1 MRAQFRSVLVLPL
14 LLAPL
19 LFAGCD
25 EAGGGNTFTFGVSG
39 VRFDFSFTGNQ
50 VMSSAAAITSPD
62 MGNVLTDIQSR
73 GFGAADVLAV
83 RLVPGEAQIRIV
95 QAPGGTEID
104 FLDNVTLRLGSAAS
118 NTVVASQNDFASM
131 TGTMAGEAELDV
143 NATNIAAIA
152 TGGDFSAFL
161 DVLASGANA
170 GSTYDVEV
178 IFDVE
183 VEVEAAL

>member
-1 MRAQFRSVLVLPL
+1 MRASLRSVLVLAL

-19 LFAGCD
+19 LFSGCD
-25 EAGGGNTFTFGVSG
+25 NAAGGNTFTFGVSG

-50 VMSSAAAITSPD
+50 VMVSTAAITSSD
-62 MGNVLTDIQSR
+62 MGNVLSDIQAR

-83 RLVPGEAQIRIV
+83 RLVPDEAQIRIV

-104 FLDNVTLRLGSAAS
+104 FLDNVTLRLGSSGS

-131 TGTMAGEAELDV
+131 TGTMAGEAALDV
-143 NATNIAAIA
+143 NSTNIASIA
-152 TGGDFSAFL
+152 TGGNFSAFL

-170 GSTYDVEV
+170 GSTYEVEV